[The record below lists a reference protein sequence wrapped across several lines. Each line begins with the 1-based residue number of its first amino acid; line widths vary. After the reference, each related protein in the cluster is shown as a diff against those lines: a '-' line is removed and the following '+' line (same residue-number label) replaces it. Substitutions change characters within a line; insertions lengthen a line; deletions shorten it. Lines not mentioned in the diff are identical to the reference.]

1 MDVRPTCSPAQDAAI
16 VLSASLRLNETEFEQ
31 RQIGQSLHK
40 TNWRQQNGHMLKPTP
55 DAGPNAGQGKSDLT
69 LQTLFEAEES
79 PLLRYAFSLTGRR
92 AVAEELVQEVFLQL
106 HARWSTVESPKAWLY
121 RSVRNRAFNHL
132 RNNRREQLS
141 GQENCPMEDES
152 PLPESELVRLESIA
166 ELRKTLGHLDAVD
179 QELVR
184 LKYFD
189 ELKYR
194 EISELTGLSVSNVG
208 YRLHHILKLLATK
221 LRPLGVDE
229 LS

>member
-1 MDVRPTCSPAQDAAI
+1 
-16 VLSASLRLNETEFEQ
+16 
-31 RQIGQSLHK
+31 
-40 TNWRQQNGHMLKPTP
+40 MLKSTP
-55 DAGPNAGQGKSDLT
+55 DAEANACQGKSDLT

-106 HARWSTVESPKAWLY
+106 HAKWSTVESPKAWLY
-121 RSVRNRAFNHL
+121 RCVRNRAFNHL
-132 RNNRREQLS
+132 RDNRREQLS
-141 GQENCPMEDES
+141 GPDSSPIEDDA
-152 PLPESELVRLESIA
+152 PLPESELVRLETIA
-166 ELRKTLGHLDAVD
+166 DLRQTLGHLDPSD

-189 ELKYR
+189 NLKYR
-194 EISELTGLSVSNVG
+194 QISEQTGLSVGNVG

-229 LS
+229 PS